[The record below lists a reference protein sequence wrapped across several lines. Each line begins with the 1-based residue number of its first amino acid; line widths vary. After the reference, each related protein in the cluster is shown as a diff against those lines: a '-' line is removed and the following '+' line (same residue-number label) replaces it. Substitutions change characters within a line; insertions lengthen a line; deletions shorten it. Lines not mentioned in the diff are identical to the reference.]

1 MLTWYALKDAHAD
14 VVRAFDLPDPYEPLV
29 RFFERGGAF
38 SVEHRASIDIYLVG
52 IVNADFVQHI
62 DLQKSITTLDQEA
75 LDAIDAAGRQ

>member
-38 SVEHRASIDIYLVG
+38 SVEHRAFIDIELVG
-52 IVNADFVQHI
+52 MVNADFVQHI
-62 DLQKSITTLDQEA
+62 DLQKPITTLDQQA
-75 LDAIDAAGRQ
+75 LDATDAAGRQ